1 MRKILTGIL
10 GVLLVVGVVSGSAA
24 ALFSATANVNNVAIR
39 AGTAGLEF
47 SPNIGGPWSTSYNF
61 PTWLADNVYPGYA
74 NNATFYVRN
83 TSSANIALRI
93 SAQLVSA
100 AYGWNEFKDVT
111 NVWIGDSAGLVG
123 SGYMTL
129 TDWNW
134 SARDTQMV
142 VPYGGGLTPMGIF
155 FNISSGAGNEI
166 AGQGISTNWVLTGT
180 QVSP

>member
-47 SPNIGGPWSTSYNF
+47 STTGTGSWSTSYGF
-61 PTWLADNVYPGYA
+61 PDWLADNVYPGYA
-74 NNATFYVRN
+74 NSATFYVRN
-83 TSSANIALRI
+83 ISTAPIALRI
-93 SAQLVSA
+93 SAQLMSA
-100 AYGWNEFKDVT
+100 AYGWNEFEDVT
-111 NVWIGDSAGLVG
+111 NVWIGNPAGSTG
-123 SGYMTL
+123 SGYFTL
-129 TDWNW
+129 TEWNS

-142 VPYGGGLTPMGIF
+142 VPYGSVSTPMGIF
-155 FNISSGAGNEI
+155 FNISSGAGNGI

-180 QVSP
+180 QVSS